1 MTYYSAHKTGH
12 CPNCGED
19 VKIGYGCLSPNCP
32 MGGENADP
40 SRGVLNERGSTH
52 GDFTENGKIMQS
64 LKVLMREHWG
74 WSKLDTSQREALEM
88 IQHKI
93 GRILC
98 GNNNYFDHWRD
109 IAGYAKLIEERCP
122 KSEETQ
128 K

>member
-1 MTYYSAHKTGH
+1 MSKCPHPSCKRGGPVEDSTGKYKDG
-12 CPNCGED
+12 PCGSSD
-19 VKIGYGCLSPNCP
+19 CMWPK
-32 MGGENADP
+32 ADS

-52 GDFTENGKIMQS
+52 GDFSENGKVMQA

-74 WSKLDTSQREALEM
+74 WQKLDTAQREALEM

-109 IAGYAKLIEERCP
+109 IVGYAKLIEERCP
-122 KSEETQ
+122 KPEETT